1 MLGQLRECIYCGT
14 EAAVFTYP
22 PALGPVAETRGVA
35 AAAPVEYTGAVD
47 RYLDQAA
54 LSVASR
60 RVYRISLV
68 GWAWPLV
75 GKPVPSGAERRRAT
89 PPLVPLALLDD
100 PDTGGRLAAA
110 LAERSA
116 MTDART
122 VNRELSALR
131 SAVGWWRDQGWID
144 ADPTTGLRHRQPAA
158 PGRPLDDG
166 QVSDLFGLAP
176 GLREQAFWRVLY
188 DSGAPAGEVLAMDAH
203 QLDLLRHR
211 VRARPDGRSRTGIE
225 WQGGTSQVL
234 RWLLSGRTWGPVFL
248 TDRRAPAKAA
258 PADVCPLTGQARMSY
273 RRAAEIFT
281 ALTRPLDPAGR
292 GWTLH
297 QLSSA
302 RVDAGG
308 L

>member
-1 MLGQLRECIYCGT
+1 ML
-14 EAAVFTYP
+14 TYP
-22 PALGPVAETRGVA
+22 PALGPAAEYGGATP
-35 AAAPVEYTGAVD
+35 AAPIEYTAAVD

-75 GKPVPSGAERRRAT
+75 GRPVPSGAERRRAT

-116 MTDART
+116 LTDART

-158 PGRPLDDG
+158 LGRPLDGG
-166 QVSDLFGLAP
+166 QVRDLFGLAP

-211 VRARPDGRSRTGIE
+211 VRTRPDGRPPTDIE
-225 WQGGTSQVL
+225 WQGATSQVL

-248 TDRRAPAKAA
+248 TDRRAPAKTA
-258 PADVCPLTGQARMSY
+258 PTDVCPLTGQARMSY

-297 QLSSA
+297 QLSAA